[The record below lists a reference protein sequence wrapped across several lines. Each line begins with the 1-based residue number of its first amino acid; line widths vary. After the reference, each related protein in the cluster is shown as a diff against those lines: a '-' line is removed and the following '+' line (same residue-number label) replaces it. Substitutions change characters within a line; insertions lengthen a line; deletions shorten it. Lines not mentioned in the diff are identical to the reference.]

1 VYSGGYD
8 IIMGIERCIIF
19 MSLQNNES
27 TSSKEAARARAR
39 RRREHRRI
47 VPHGKN
53 SRVQFLDQLTRQATP
68 SLTDVVVMLVSAIM
82 AGIAL
87 VTDAPAFF
95 ILSILMAPFLSPMV
109 GLALGTLVGSWR
121 FILQSLVGILVGLLL
136 FFGCGALAGW
146 IVDGADPSQFFMAH
160 HLAFVSVAD
169 LLLLTFGAIFTI
181 QRLAKNPEQKPR
193 LISAA
198 LAYELLLPAAV
209 AGFGFTSGIEGL
221 GSSAL
226 ITLLVHVSW
235 AILVGAITLAVLG
248 LRPNGWEGYAMTGAV
263 VVIALVGAVVI
274 NGSIQLPQM
283 PHLQAATI
291 PTIRPT
297 SAQVTATYTDIP
309 TETSAEDVETET
321 VVEATEIPTATAT
334 QQPPTATAAP
344 PTATAT
350 IEPTITFTPEA
361 TPIPR
366 MAMIDASE
374 GTGAMFRTGPYIS
387 AATVDGYT
395 TLLNGIWV
403 KLYETVENEDGEWG
417 HVRLQSDNTVEGW
430 VLLSLLS
437 VEQ

>member
-1 VYSGGYD
+1 
-8 IIMGIERCIIF
+8 
-19 MSLQNNES
+19 MSFDNTES
-27 TSSKEAARARAR
+27 TSSKEAARSRAR

-68 SLTDVVVMLVSAIM
+68 ALTDVVIMLISAIM

-87 VTDAPAFF
+87 VTDSPAFF
-95 ILSILMAPFLSPMV
+95 IFAILMAPFLSPMV

-121 FILQSLVGILVGLLL
+121 FILQSLVGLLVSLLL
-136 FFGCGALAGW
+136 FFGCGAIAGW
-146 IVDGADPSQFFMAH
+146 IVDGASPSNFFMAH

-181 QRLAKNPEQKPR
+181 QRLAKSPEQKPR

-198 LAYELLLPAAV
+198 LAYGLLLPAAV

-235 AILVGAITLAVLG
+235 AILIGAITLAVLG

-263 VVIALVGAVVI
+263 VVIALVGAIVI
-274 NGSIQLPQM
+274 NGSVQLPQM
-283 PHLQAATI
+283 PHLEAATI

-297 SAQVTATYTDIP
+297 SAEATRTPTDFPTEPSEKEATEVAEVTAMP
-309 TETSAEDVETET
+309 TETTT
-321 VVEATEIPTATAT
+321 PK
-334 QQPPTATAAP
+334 PPTATSAP
-344 PTATAT
+344 PTATLT
-350 IEPTITFTPEA
+350 IEPTITLTPEA

-366 MAMIDASE
+366 MAIIDASE

-387 AATVDGYT
+387 AATVEGYT

-403 KLYETVENEDGEWG
+403 KLYETVENDDGEWG
-417 HVRLQSDNTVEGW
+417 HVRLQSDDSVEGW